1 MSDVHV
7 RTLMRAAEIVG
18 GPAELAL
25 KLKVT
30 PSHLS
35 LWMGGLEP
43 CPSHIFLK
51 AVDLVL
57 ETDLAEPGPV
67 T

>member
-1 MSDVHV
+1 M
-7 RTLMRAAEIVG
+7 RTLLRAAEIAG
-18 GPAELAL
+18 GAQALAL

-35 LWMGGLEP
+35 LWIGGIEP

-57 ETDLAEPGPV
+57 EGDLAEHSRAP
-67 T
+67 